1 MRYVIL
7 LLLTTQVVLC
17 ASSFDRSSALIA
29 ERMAVTSDFAAAQAA
44 LKNAKTSF
52 DSDAASTKL
61 ESVADKI
68 LSLRAKTVQ
77 ANENLIS
84 ILSGQGYPFSGERDP
99 SATIKATYQKLRVIN
114 TSLNSLTFTA
124 NKPYQ
129 PRDVNTL
136 QILLD
141 RTKSAIDEHKHAVQN
156 IETRLAQ
163 LKR

>member
-1 MRYVIL
+1 MRHVVL
-7 LLLTTQVVLC
+7 LLLTTQAVFC
-17 ASSFDRSSALIA
+17 ASSFDRSKALIE

-44 LKNAKTSF
+44 LKNAKSSV
-52 DSDAASTKL
+52 DIDAASAKV

-77 ANENLIS
+77 ANDNLIS
-84 ILSGQGYPFSGERDP
+84 ILSGYPFAGDQDR
-99 SATIKATYQKLRVIN
+99 SATIKATYQKLKVIN
-114 TSLNSLTFTA
+114 AGLSRLSFTA
-124 NKPYQ
+124 TAPYQ
-129 PRDVNTL
+129 PRDLNTL

>member
-1 MRYVIL
+1 MRHVVL
-7 LLLTTQVVLC
+7 LLLTTQAVFC
-17 ASSFDRSSALIA
+17 ASSFDRSKALIE

-44 LKNAKTSF
+44 LKNAKSSV
-52 DSDAASTKL
+52 DIDAASAKV

-77 ANENLIS
+77 ANDNLIS
-84 ILSGQGYPFSGERDP
+84 ILSGQGYPFAGDQDK
-99 SATIKATYQKLRVIN
+99 SATIKATYQKLKVIN
-114 TSLNSLTFTA
+114 AGLSRLSFTA
-124 NKPYQ
+124 TAPYQ
-129 PRDVNTL
+129 PRDINTL

>member
-1 MRYVIL
+1 MRHVVL
-7 LLLTTQVVLC
+7 LLLTTQAVFC
-17 ASSFDRSSALIA
+17 ASSFDRSKALIE

-44 LKNAKTSF
+44 LKNAKSSV
-52 DSDAASTKL
+52 DIDAASAKV

-77 ANENLIS
+77 ANDNLIS
-84 ILSGQGYPFSGERDP
+84 ILSGYPFAGDQDR
-99 SATIKATYQKLRVIN
+99 SATIKATYQKLKVIN
-114 TSLNSLTFTA
+114 AGLSRLSFTA
-124 NKPYQ
+124 TAPYQ
-129 PRDVNTL
+129 PRDINTL